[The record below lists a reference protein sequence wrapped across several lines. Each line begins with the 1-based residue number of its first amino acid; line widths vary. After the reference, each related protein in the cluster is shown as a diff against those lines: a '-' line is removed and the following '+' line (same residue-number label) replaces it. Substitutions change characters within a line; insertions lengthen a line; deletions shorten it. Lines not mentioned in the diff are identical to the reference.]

1 MPNRDILAIGTSAG
15 GFEALRFLT
24 RGFQPDLPAAVLIV
38 IHLPGHYRSD
48 LDRILSQTG
57 PLPASFAEDGQR
69 LEHGKIYIGRPARHL
84 IVENDTLR
92 LGSGPR
98 ENSSRPA
105 IDPLFRSIALCCGP
119 RSVGVILT
127 GMLGDGSS
135 GLWALKRCG
144 GITVVQEPS
153 DAAFPD
159 MPTSAIE
166 RATPDHVVT
175 LAAMPALLD
184 GLVRHPAG
192 QAVTSIPES
201 LRYEVEVAAGGNTSM
216 DAMDRIGRR
225 SVLACPDCHGVM
237 WEIDEGELVRYRC
250 HVGHAYSAD
259 RMSVEVDHNLRLALA
274 SALRA
279 LEERAALVEK
289 LRSQASAGGH
299 SDLAASWERKAEEFE
314 AEANVIRASIKRADN
329 IAAKSVRDG

>member
-1 MPNRDILAIGTSAG
+1 MPNRDILAIGASAG

-24 RGFQPDLPAAVLIV
+24 RGFQSDLPAAVLIV
-38 IHLPGHYRSD
+38 IHLPSHYRSD
-48 LDRILSQTG
+48 LDKILTQTG
-57 PLPASFAEDGQR
+57 PLPADFAEDGQL
-69 LEHGKIYIGRPARHL
+69 LEHGRIYIGRPARHL
-84 IVENDTLR
+84 IVENDKLR
-92 LGSGPR
+92 LGNGPR
-98 ENSSRPA
+98 ENGSRPA

-119 RSVGVILT
+119 RSIGVILT

-144 GITVVQEPS
+144 GVTVVQEPS

-159 MPTSAIE
+159 MPSSAIE
-166 RATPDHVVT
+166 RSNPDHVVT

-192 QAVTSIPES
+192 QAVTSMPES
-201 LRYEVEVAAGGNTSM
+201 LRYEVQVAAGGSTSM

-259 RMSVEVDHNLRLALA
+259 RMSVEVDNNLRLALG

-279 LEERAALVEK
+279 LEERTTLVEK
-289 LRSQASAGGH
+289 LRYQASASGH
-299 SDLAASWERKAEEFE
+299 SQLAASWDRKAEEFE
-314 AEANVIRASIKRADN
+314 AEADVIRASLKRADD
-329 IAAKSVRDG
+329 IVAKLAQDG